1 MEYQIVSFVDDK
13 DKLSEEVTRLI
24 SEGWELYGSPFCT
37 TWKKENRDGYEEVF
51 TEYCQAMTKRAG

>member
-1 MEYQIVSFVDDK
+1 MKYQIVSVVDDK
-13 DKLSEEVTRLI
+13 DKLAGEVTRLI

-37 TWKKENRDGYEEVF
+37 TWRDEYQEVF